1 MYLSRS
7 LEPGKTNA
15 RHLEKVKSV
24 LFKRIIIFE
33 KYRPFTAKFLTI
45 KGEERKETLFSC
57 VHTKYYRETVDKNKE
72 KREEILGNNG
82 RKIIISDGGEKFM
95 TRVNFVHR

>member
-7 LEPGKTNA
+7 LELGKTNA

-33 KYRPFTAKFLTI
+33 KYRPFIAKFLTI
-45 KGEERKETLFSC
+45 KGEERKETL
-57 VHTKYYRETVDKNKE
+57 VYTKYYHETVDKNKE

>member
-7 LEPGKTNA
+7 LELGKTNA

-33 KYRPFTAKFLTI
+33 KYRPFIAKFLTI
-45 KGEERKETLFSC
+45 KGEEREETL
-57 VHTKYYRETVDKNKE
+57 VYTKYYRETVDKNKE

>member
-15 RHLEKVKSV
+15 KHLEKVKSV

-33 KYRPFTAKFLTI
+33 KYRPFIAKFLTI
-45 KGEERKETLFSC
+45 KGEERKETL
-57 VHTKYYRETVDKNKE
+57 VYTKYYRETVDKNKE

-82 RKIIISDGGEKFM
+82 RKIIISDGEEKFM

>member
-24 LFKRIIIFE
+24 LLKRIIIFE
-33 KYRPFTAKFLTI
+33 KYRPFIAKFLTI
-45 KGEERKETLFSC
+45 KGEERKETL
-57 VHTKYYRETVDKNKE
+57 VYTKYYRETVDKNKE

>member
-1 MYLSRS
+1 MYLSQS
-7 LEPGKTNA
+7 LELGKTNA

-24 LFKRIIIFE
+24 LFKWIIIFK
-33 KYRPFTAKFLTI
+33 KYRPFIAKFLTI
-45 KGEERKETLFSC
+45 KGEERKETL
-57 VHTKYYRETVDKNKE
+57 VYTKYYRETVDKNKE

>member
-7 LEPGKTNA
+7 LELGKTNA

-33 KYRPFTAKFLTI
+33 KYRPFMKFLTI
-45 KGEERKETLFSC
+45 KGEERKETL
-57 VHTKYYRETVDKNKE
+57 VYTKYYRETVDKNEE

>member
-1 MYLSRS
+1 MYYLQ
-7 LEPGKTNA
+7 
-15 RHLEKVKSV
+15 
-24 LFKRIIIFE
+24 FKRIIIFE
-33 KYRPFTAKFLTI
+33 KYRPFIAKFLTI
-45 KGEERKETLFSC
+45 KGEERKETL
-57 VHTKYYRETVDKNKE
+57 VYTKYYREIVDKNEE

>member
-24 LFKRIIIFE
+24 LLKRIIIFE
-33 KYRPFTAKFLTI
+33 KYRPFIAKFLTI
-45 KGEERKETLFSC
+45 KGEERKETL
-57 VHTKYYRETVDKNKE
+57 VYTKYYREIVDKNKE

>member
-7 LEPGKTNA
+7 LELGKTNA

-24 LFKRIIIFE
+24 LLKRIIIFE
-33 KYRPFTAKFLTI
+33 KYRPFIAKFLTI
-45 KGEERKETLFSC
+45 KGEERKETL
-57 VHTKYYRETVDKNKE
+57 VYTKYYRETVDKNKE

>member
-7 LEPGKTNA
+7 LELGKTNA

-24 LFKRIIIFE
+24 LFKRIIIFRE
-33 KYRPFTAKFLTI
+33 KYRPFIAKFLTI
-45 KGEERKETLFSC
+45 KGEEREETL
-57 VHTKYYRETVDKNKE
+57 VYTKYYRETVDKNKE

>member
-24 LFKRIIIFE
+24 LLKRIIIFE

-45 KGEERKETLFSC
+45 KGEEREETL
-57 VHTKYYRETVDKNKE
+57 VYTKYYRETVDKNKE

>member
-1 MYLSRS
+1 MYLSQS
-7 LEPGKTNA
+7 LELGKTNA

-24 LFKRIIIFE
+24 LLKRIIIFE
-33 KYRPFTAKFLTI
+33 KYRPFIAKFLTI
-45 KGEERKETLFSC
+45 KGKERKETL
-57 VHTKYYRETVDKNKE
+57 VYTKYYRETVDKNKE

>member
-7 LEPGKTNA
+7 LELGKTNA

-33 KYRPFTAKFLTI
+33 KYRPFIAKFLTI
-45 KGEERKETLFSC
+45 KGEERKETL
-57 VHTKYYRETVDKNKE
+57 VYTKYYREIVDKNKE

>member
-7 LEPGKTNA
+7 LELGKTNA

-33 KYRPFTAKFLTI
+33 KYRPFIAKFLTI
-45 KGEERKETLFSC
+45 KGEERKETL
-57 VHTKYYRETVDKNKE
+57 VYTKYYRETVDKNKE

-82 RKIIISDGGEKFM
+82 RKIIISDGREKFM